1 MHSRPL
7 ILGLALLALAACTTA
22 AQQANIG
29 ATGAE
34 YKETTSEK
42 SSSISSLNSAS
53 SSSAFEV
60 TERIQ
65 SGGILQIGS
74 ADAPV
79 SMLLFINHGSDYSQ
93 QFMHALLPR
102 LMEDFV
108 SKEILQIGII
118 PVEFQKYPQSQ
129 MSAAMLLCATM
140 QGKGRAM
147 NDLLFTQV
155 NAATIQKQ
163 IGAMGLELQRMQDCM
178 KSDKLKN
185 LLIDQSNLAQSFN
198 ITLVPS
204 YTLNGA
210 VFTGLPEYADLRGQ
224 VEEALK

>member
-1 MHSRPL
+1 MRIHSL
-7 ILGLALLALAACTTA
+7 IFGLALLTLAACTTA

-29 ATGAE
+29 TTGAE

-53 SSSAFEV
+53 SASAYNV

-79 SMLLFINHGSDYSQ
+79 SMLLFINHGSEYSQ
-93 QFMHALLPR
+93 QFMHTLLPR
-102 LMEDFV
+102 IMEDFV
-108 SKEILQIGII
+108 SKETLQIGII

-129 MSAAMLLCATM
+129 MSAAMLLCGAM
-140 QGKGRAM
+140 QEKGRAM
-147 NDLLFTQV
+147 NDLLFSQV
-155 NAATIQKQ
+155 NQATIQKQ

-178 KSDKLKN
+178 KSEKLKS

-224 VEEALK
+224 IEEELQ